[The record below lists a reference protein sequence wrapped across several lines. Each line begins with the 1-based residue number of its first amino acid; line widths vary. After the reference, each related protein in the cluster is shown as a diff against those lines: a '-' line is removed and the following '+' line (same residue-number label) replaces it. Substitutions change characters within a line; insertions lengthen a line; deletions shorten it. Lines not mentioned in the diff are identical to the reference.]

1 MQMLRDSKVRST
13 HELVPIF
20 FRDLNFYFCY
30 FSFYCS
36 TQSLCNSQ
44 VPFLNLDGF
53 IAIALIDGEAH
64 STIEHF
70 QNVQNV
76 VFSISLWRQGE
87 TLVIIDGGEYVFHC
101 FYSETHSL
109 SSF

>member
-1 MQMLRDSKVRST
+1 MKKEMTLFHHADAQGLK
-13 HELVPIF
+13 
-20 FRDLNFYFCY
+20 
-30 FSFYCS
+30 
-36 TQSLCNSQ
+36 
-44 VPFLNLDGF
+44 DGF